1 MASPL
6 KPGNPDPPRRRM
18 LQASAALGAAWFL
31 PAGHAIAQGEAFPN
45 APVHII
51 VPAQSGSPLDVLM
64 HTAAELARPHLDG
77 AEVRIEN
84 RPGAAQLHGADALT
98 RLSRDERHVIAQCVP
113 AWLRE
118 PLLRESGYD
127 PAADFR
133 YIVPLAAYPVAIAV
147 RQDSPYDDLPE
158 LIEDAGRHPGGI
170 SYGTAGIGG
179 AGHLLMEDMGARQ
192 GVSWNPIAMRS
203 AGEVARG
210 VRNGFLDLMVDGAAW
225 PAQVNSGAMRLLATF
240 TPERLPRYPDV
251 PTVTELGVGQAYVS
265 PVGLAGPRHLDV
277 EAVRSLHRAFASG
290 KADPTYARHLEAAGL
305 VPLDLDSASFAD
317 LMRHTYAQS
326 RQMARALGLRQT

>member
-6 KPGNPDPPRRRM
+6 KSGNPEAPRRRV
-18 LQASAALGAAWFL
+18 LGAGAALAASWCL
-31 PAGHAIAQGEAFPN
+31 PLPRAHAQGEPFPSR
-45 APVHII
+45 PVHII

-64 HTAAELARPHLDG
+64 HMAAELARAHLDD
-77 AEVRIEN
+77 AEVRIDN
-84 RPGAAQLHGADALT
+84 RPGAAQTHGAEALT
-98 RLSRDERHVIAQCVP
+98 RLARDERHVLAQCVP

-118 PLLRESGYD
+118 PLLREAGYD
-127 PAADFR
+127 PATDFR
-133 YIVPLAAYPVAIAV
+133 YVVPLAAYPVGIAV

-158 LIEDAGRHPGGI
+158 LIEDAGRHPGDI
-170 SYGTAGIGG
+170 SYGTAGIGS
-179 AGHLLMEDMGARQ
+179 AGHLLMEDIGMRQ
-192 GVSWNPIAMRS
+192 GVRWNPIAMRT

-210 VRNGFLDLMVDGAAW
+210 VRHGFLDVMVDGATW
-225 PAQVNSGAMRLLATF
+225 PDQVDSGAMRLLATF

-251 PTVTELGVGQAYVS
+251 PTVAELGVGQAYVS

-317 LMRHTYAQS
+317 LMRRTYAQS
-326 RQMARALGLRQT
+326 RQMASALGLRQT